1 MGALDDPRGPLEGE
15 HLVDR
20 GVAVI
25 AGALTDLDEVSL
37 LGLDQAAT
45 AASLVEI
52 AAAEARLGELKH
64 RVLAHASQVRVEEAT
79 GAATTATWLARAT
92 RTTVRSSRRA
102 VHLAAALES
111 YERLREGYAAG
122 AVNTEQ
128 AEVIARA
135 LDALPTDIPNTVKAA
150 AEQRLV
156 DLAAQHDACDLRVL
170 GDRVLDVVA
179 PAVADAHEAA
189 RLEAEERAAA
199 RRTMLT
205 MTPDGQGSVHGRFT
219 VPELH
224 AGMLRKQLLA
234 LVVHDKPALA
244 STPATTVEQEE
255 DERPEPV
262 KAATAVE
269 LGAALCELLERLDGS
284 QVPEMSTGA
293 TVVVT
298 MTLETLTGGLAAAT
312 LDTGDRIAAHTARR
326 LACEAGIVPVVLGG
340 RREVLDVGRRKRLF
354 TRAQRIALATRDK
367 GCTAAGCR
375 TAAWFC
381 HAHHDRPWAT
391 GGTTDLTNGR
401 LLCPTH
407 HRAAHDP
414 RYDTHVLT
422 DHQIEFTLRC

>member
-1 MGALDDPRGPLEGE
+1 MEGLGQ
-15 HLVDR
+15 HQVDR

-37 LGLDQAAT
+37 IGLDQAAT

-64 RVLAHASQVRVEEAT
+64 RVLAHASSVRVEEAT

-102 VHLAAALES
+102 VHLATALET
-111 YERLREGYAAG
+111 YARLREGYAAG

-156 DLAAQHDACDLRVL
+156 ELAAHHDACDLRVL

-189 RLEAEERAAA
+189 RLAAEERAAA
-199 RRTMLT
+199 RKTMLT
-205 MTPDGQGSVHGRFT
+205 MTPDRQGSVHGRFT

-234 LVVHDKPALA
+234 LVAHDKPALGEI
-244 STPATTVEQEE
+244 PVEGG
-255 DERPEPV
+255 RPEPV
-262 KAATAVE
+262 KAATGVE
-269 LGAALCELLERLDGS
+269 LGAAFCELLEKLDGS

-354 TRAQRIALATRDK
+354 TRAQRVALATRDR
-367 GCTAAGCR
+367 GCTAVGCR

-381 HAHHDRPWAT
+381 HAHHDQPWAT
-391 GGTTDLTNGR
+391 GGATDLANGR

-407 HRAAHDP
+407 HRTAHDP
-414 RYDTHVLT
+414 RYEARVLA

>member
-1 MGALDDPRGPLEGE
+1 MEGLGPREGE

-25 AGALTDLDEVSL
+25 SGALTDLDEVSL
-37 LGLDQAAT
+37 LGLDQTAT

-64 RVLAHASQVRVEEAT
+64 RVLAHASSVRVEEAT

-122 AVNTEQ
+122 SVNTEQ

-199 RRTMLT
+199 RKTMLT

-234 LVVHDKPALA
+234 LVVHDKPALT
-244 STPATTVEQEE
+244 STPATTVEQGEG
-255 DERPEPV
+255 ERPEPV

-269 LGAALCELLERLDGS
+269 LGAAFCELLERLDGS

-298 MTLETLTGGLAAAT
+298 MTLETLAGGLAAT

-326 LACEAGIVPVVLGG
+326 LACEAGIIPVVLDG
-340 RREVLDVGRRKRLF
+340 RREVLDQGRRKRLF
-354 TRAQRIALATRDK
+354 TRAQRVSLATRDG

-381 HAHHDRPWAT
+381 HAHHDQPWAA

-407 HRAAHDP
+407 HRTAHAP
-414 RYDTHVLT
+414 RYDTRVLA

>member
-1 MGALDDPRGPLEGE
+1 M
-15 HLVDR
+15 DR

-52 AAAEARLGELKH
+52 AVAEARLGELKH

-102 VHLAAALES
+102 VHLAAALET
-111 YERLREGYAAG
+111 YQRLRAGYAAG
-122 AVNTEQ
+122 RVNTEQ

-135 LDALPTDIPNTVKAA
+135 LDAVPVDIPATVKAA

-156 DLAAQHDACDLRVL
+156 DLAAHHDACDLRVL
-170 GDRVLDVVA
+170 GDRVLNVVA

-189 RLEAEERAAA
+189 RLEAEERAAE
-199 RRTMLT
+199 RKTMLT

-234 LVVHDKPALA
+234 LVAHDKPALT
-244 STPATTVEQEE
+244 STPATTGEQEE
-255 DERPEPV
+255 GERPEPV

-269 LGAALCELLERLDGS
+269 LGAAFCELLERLDGS

-298 MTLETLTGGLAAAT
+298 MTLETLAGGLAAAT

-326 LACEAGIVPVVLGG
+326 LACEAGIIPVVLDG
-340 RREVLDVGRRKRLF
+340 RREVLDQGRRKRLF
-354 TRAQRIALATRDK
+354 TRAQRIALATRDR
-367 GCTAAGCR
+367 GCTAIGCH

-381 HAHHDRPWAT
+381 HAHHDQPWAT

-407 HRAAHDP
+407 HRTAHDP
-414 RYDTHVLT
+414 RYDTRVLA
-422 DHQIEFTLRC
+422 DHQIEFTRRC

>member
-1 MGALDDPRGPLEGE
+1 M
-15 HLVDR
+15 DR

-52 AAAEARLGELKH
+52 AVAEARLGELKH

-102 VHLAAALES
+102 VHLAAALET
-111 YERLREGYAAG
+111 YQRLRAGYAAG
-122 AVNTEQ
+122 RVNTEQ

-135 LDALPTDIPNTVKAA
+135 LDAVPVDIPATVKAA

-156 DLAAQHDACDLRVL
+156 DLAAHHDACDLRVL
-170 GDRVLDVVA
+170 GDRVLNVVA

-189 RLEAEERAAA
+189 RLEAEERAAE
-199 RRTMLT
+199 RKTMLT

-234 LVVHDKPALA
+234 LVAHDKPALT
-244 STPATTVEQEE
+244 STPATTGEQEE
-255 DERPEPV
+255 GERPEPV

-269 LGAALCELLERLDGS
+269 LGAAFCELLERLDGS

-326 LACEAGIVPVVLGG
+326 LACEAGIIPVVLDG
-340 RREVLDVGRRKRLF
+340 RREVLDQGRRKRLF
-354 TRAQRIALATRDK
+354 TRAQRIALATRDR
-367 GCTAAGCR
+367 GCTAIGCH

-381 HAHHDRPWAT
+381 HAHHDQPWAT

-407 HRAAHDP
+407 HRTAHDP
-414 RYDTHVLT
+414 RYDTRVLA
-422 DHQIEFTLRC
+422 DHQIEFTRRC

>member
-1 MGALDDPRGPLEGE
+1 MEGLGQ
-15 HLVDR
+15 HQVDR

-37 LGLDQAAT
+37 IGLDQDAT

-64 RVLAHASQVRVEEAT
+64 RVLAHASSVRVEEAT

-102 VHLAAALES
+102 VHLATALET
-111 YERLREGYAAG
+111 YQRLREGYAAG
-122 AVNTEQ
+122 RVNTEQ

-135 LDALPTDIPNTVKAA
+135 LDALPTDIPNTVKAD

-156 DLAAQHDACDLRVL
+156 ELAAHHDACDLRVL

-199 RRTMLT
+199 RKTMLT

-234 LVVHDKPALA
+234 LVVHDKPALT
-244 STPATTVEQEE
+244 STPATTCEQEE
-255 DERPEPV
+255 GERPEPV

-269 LGAALCELLERLDGS
+269 LGAAFCELLERLDGS

-326 LACEAGIVPVVLGG
+326 LACEAGIIPVVLDG

-381 HAHHDRPWAT
+381 HAHHDQPWAT

-407 HRAAHDP
+407 HRTAHDP
-414 RYDTHVLT
+414 RYDTRVLA

>member
-1 MGALDDPRGPLEGE
+1 MEGLGQ
-15 HLVDR
+15 HQVDR

-37 LGLDQAAT
+37 IGLDQPAT

-102 VHLAAALES
+102 VHLATALET
-111 YERLREGYAAG
+111 YARLREGYAAG
-122 AVNTEQ
+122 RVNTEQ

-135 LDALPTDIPNTVKAA
+135 LDALPVDIPASVRAA
-150 AEQRLV
+150 AEERLV
-156 DLAAQHDACDLRVL
+156 DLAGHHDACDLRVL

-189 RLEAEERAAA
+189 RLAAEERAAA
-199 RRTMLT
+199 RKTMLT

-234 LVVHDKPALA
+234 LVVHDKPALT
-244 STPATTVEQEE
+244 STPTTTAEQEE
-255 DERPEPV
+255 GERPEPV

-269 LGAALCELLERLDGS
+269 LGAAFCELLERLDGS

-326 LACEAGIVPVVLGG
+326 LACEAGIIPVVLSG
-340 RREVLDVGRRKRLF
+340 RREVLDQGRRKRLF
-354 TRAQRIALATRDK
+354 TRAQRIALATRDR

-381 HAHHDRPWAT
+381 HAHHDQPWAT
-391 GGTTDLTNGR
+391 GGTTDLINGR

-407 HRAAHDP
+407 HRTAHDP
-414 RYDTHVLT
+414 RYESRVLA

>member
-1 MGALDDPRGPLEGE
+1 MGALGPREGE

-25 AGALTDLDEVSL
+25 AGALTELDEVSL
-37 LGLDQAAT
+37 IGLDQTAT

-52 AAAEARLGELKH
+52 AVAEARLGELKH
-64 RVLAHASQVRVEEAT
+64 RVLAHASSVRVEEAT

-102 VHLAAALES
+102 VHLATTLET
-111 YERLREGYAAG
+111 YQVLREGYAAG
-122 AVNTEQ
+122 RVNTEQ

-135 LDALPTDIPNTVKAA
+135 LDALPVDIPNTVKAA

-156 DLAAQHDACDLRVL
+156 DLAGHHDACDLRVL
-170 GDRVLDVVA
+170 GDRVRDVVA

-234 LVVHDKPALA
+234 LVVHDKPSLTT
-244 STPATTVEQEE
+244 SPATTAEQGEAG
-255 DERPEPV
+255 RPEPV

-269 LGAALCELLERLDGS
+269 LGAAFCELLERLDGS

-298 MTLETLTGGLAAAT
+298 MTLDSLTGGLAAAT
-312 LDTGDRIAAHTARR
+312 LDTGDRMAAHTARR

-367 GCTAAGCR
+367 GCTAVGCH

-381 HAHHDRPWAT
+381 HAHHDQPWAT

-407 HRAAHDP
+407 HRTAHDP
-414 RYDTHVLT
+414 RYETRVLA
-422 DHQIEFTLRC
+422 DHQIEFILRC

>member
-1 MGALDDPRGPLEGE
+1 MGALGPREGQ
-15 HLVDR
+15 HQVDR

-37 LGLDQAAT
+37 IGLDQTAT
-45 AASLVEI
+45 ASSLVEI

-102 VHLAAALES
+102 VHLATALET
-111 YERLREGYAAG
+111 YQRLREGYAAG
-122 AVNTEQ
+122 RVNTEQ

-135 LDALPTDIPNTVKAA
+135 LEALPVDIPATVRAA

-156 DLAAQHDACDLRVL
+156 ELAAHHDACDLRVL

-199 RRTMLT
+199 RKTMLT

-234 LVVHDKPALA
+234 LVVHDKPALTT
-244 STPATTVEQEE
+244 SPATAGEQGEG
-255 DERPEPV
+255 ERPEPV

-298 MTLETLTGGLAAAT
+298 MTVETLAGGLAAAT

-326 LACEAGIVPVVLGG
+326 LACEAGIIPVVLGG
-340 RREVLDVGRRKRLF
+340 RREVLDQGRRKRLF
-354 TRAQRIALATRDK
+354 TRAQRIALATRDR
-367 GCTAAGCR
+367 GCTAVGCH

-381 HAHHDRPWAT
+381 HAHHDQPWAT

-407 HRAAHDP
+407 HRTAHDP
-414 RYDTHVLT
+414 RYETRVLA
-422 DHQIEFTLRC
+422 DHQIEFILRC

>member
-1 MGALDDPRGPLEGE
+1 MGALGPREGE

-37 LGLDQAAT
+37 IGLDQPAT
-45 AASLVEI
+45 ASSLVEI

-64 RVLAHASQVRVEEAT
+64 RVLAHATAVRVEEAT

-102 VHLAAALES
+102 VHLAAALET
-111 YERLREGYAAG
+111 YQRLRQGYAAG
-122 AVNTEQ
+122 NVNTEQ

-135 LDALPTDIPNTVKAA
+135 LDALPVDIPAQVRTD
-150 AEQRLV
+150 AERRLV
-156 DLAAQHDACDLRVL
+156 ELAAHHDACDLRVL

-189 RLEAEERAAA
+189 CLEAEERAAA
-199 RRTMLT
+199 RKTMLT

-224 AGMLRKQLLA
+224 AGILRKQLLA
-234 LVVHDKPALA
+234 LVVHDKPSLTTAPLA
-244 STPATTVEQEE
+244 GEQGEG
-255 DERPEPV
+255 ERPEPV
-262 KAATAVE
+262 KAATGVE
-269 LGAALCELLERLDGS
+269 LGAAFCELLERLDGS

-298 MTLETLTGGLAAAT
+298 MTLETLAGGLAAAT

-326 LACEAGIVPVVLGG
+326 LACEAGIIPVVLSG
-340 RREVLDVGRRKRLF
+340 RREVLDQGRRRRLF
-354 TRAQRIALATRDK
+354 TRAQRIALATRDR
-367 GCTAAGCR
+367 GCTAVGCR

-381 HAHHDRPWAT
+381 HAHHDQPWAT

-407 HRAAHDP
+407 HRTAHDP
-414 RYDTHVLT
+414 RYDTRVLA
-422 DHQIEFTLRC
+422 DHQIEFTRRC

>member
-1 MGALDDPRGPLEGE
+1 MEGLGQ
-15 HLVDR
+15 HQMDR

-52 AAAEARLGELKH
+52 AVAEARLGELKH

-102 VHLAAALES
+102 VHLAAALET
-111 YERLREGYAAG
+111 YQRLRAGYAAG
-122 AVNTEQ
+122 RVNTEQ

-135 LDALPTDIPNTVKAA
+135 LDALPADLPSQVRAA

-156 DLAAQHDACDLRVL
+156 DLAVHHDACDLRVL

-179 PAVADAHEAA
+179 PQVADAHEAA

-199 RRTMLT
+199 RKAMLT

-234 LVVHDKPALA
+234 LVAHDKPALA
-244 STPATTVEQEE
+244 TSPATTGEQEE
-255 DERPEPV
+255 GERPEPV
-262 KAATAVE
+262 KAATGVE

-298 MTLETLTGGLAAAT
+298 MTLETLAGGLAAT

-326 LACEAGIVPVVLGG
+326 LACEAGIIPVVLDG
-340 RREVLDVGRRKRLF
+340 RREVLDQGRRKRLF
-354 TRAQRIALATRDK
+354 TRAQRVSLATRDG

-381 HAHHDRPWAT
+381 HAHHDQPWAA

-407 HRAAHDP
+407 HRTAHAP
-414 RYDTHVLT
+414 RYDTRVLA

>member
-1 MGALDDPRGPLEGE
+1 MEGLGQ
-15 HLVDR
+15 HQVDR

-25 AGALTDLDEVSL
+25 AGALTELDEVSL
-37 LGLDQAAT
+37 LGLDQTAT

-52 AAAEARLGELKH
+52 AVAEARLGELKH

-92 RTTVRSSRRA
+92 RTTVRTSRRA
-102 VHLAAALES
+102 VHLATALET
-111 YERLREGYAAG
+111 YARLREGYAAG

-135 LDALPTDIPNTVKAA
+135 LDALPVDVPATVRAA

-156 DLAAQHDACDLRVL
+156 ELAAHHDACDLRVL

-199 RRTMLT
+199 RKTMLT

-234 LVVHDKPALA
+234 LVVHDKPALT
-244 STPATTVEQEE
+244 STPATAGEQEE
-255 DERPEPV
+255 GERPEPV

-269 LGAALCELLERLDGS
+269 LGAAFCELLERLDGS
-284 QVPEMSTGA
+284 HVPEMSTGA

-298 MTLETLTGGLAAAT
+298 MTLETLAGGLAAAT

-326 LACEAGIVPVVLGG
+326 LACEAGIVPVVLDG
-340 RREVLDVGRRKRLF
+340 RREVLDQGRRKRLF
-354 TRAQRIALATRDK
+354 TRAQRIALATRDR
-367 GCTAAGCR
+367 GCTAVGCR

-381 HAHHDRPWAT
+381 HAHHDQPWAA

-407 HRAAHDP
+407 HRTAHDP
-414 RYDTHVLT
+414 RYETRVLA
-422 DHQIEFTLRC
+422 DHQIEFILRC

>member
-1 MGALDDPRGPLEGE
+1 MEGLGQ
-15 HLVDR
+15 HQVDR

-25 AGALTDLDEVSL
+25 AGALTELDEVSL
-37 LGLDQAAT
+37 LGLDQTAT

-52 AAAEARLGELKH
+52 AVAEARLGELKH

-92 RTTVRSSRRA
+92 RTTVRTSRRA
-102 VHLAAALES
+102 VHLATALET
-111 YERLREGYAAG
+111 YARLREGYAAG

-135 LDALPTDIPNTVKAA
+135 LDALPVDVPATVRAA

-156 DLAAQHDACDLRVL
+156 ELAAHHDACDLRVL

-199 RRTMLT
+199 RKTMLT

-234 LVVHDKPALA
+234 LVVHDKPALTT
-244 STPATTVEQEE
+244 SPATAGELVEA
-255 DERPEPV
+255 ERPEPV

-298 MTLETLTGGLAAAT
+298 MTLETLAGGLAAAT

-326 LACEAGIVPVVLGG
+326 LACEAGIIPVVLGG
-340 RREVLDVGRRKRLF
+340 SREVLDQGRRKRLF
-354 TRAQRIALATRDK
+354 TRAQRIALATRDR
-367 GCTAAGCR
+367 GCTAVGCR

-381 HAHHDRPWAT
+381 HAHHDQPWAA

-407 HRAAHDP
+407 HRTAHDP
-414 RYDTHVLT
+414 RYETRVLA
-422 DHQIEFTLRC
+422 DHQIEFILRC

>member
-1 MGALDDPRGPLEGE
+1 MGALGPREGE

-45 AASLVEI
+45 ASSLVEI

-64 RVLAHASQVRVEEAT
+64 RVLAHATAARVEEAT

-92 RTTVRSSRRA
+92 RSTVRSSRRA
-102 VHLAAALES
+102 VHLAGALET
-111 YERLREGYAAG
+111 YQRLREGYAAG
-122 AVNTEQ
+122 NVNTEQ

-135 LDALPTDIPNTVKAA
+135 LDELPTDIPARVRAA

-156 DLAAQHDACDLRVL
+156 ELAAHHDACDLRVL

-199 RRTMLT
+199 RKTMLT
-205 MTPDGQGSVHGRFT
+205 LTPDGQGSVHGRFT

-224 AGMLRKQLLA
+224 AGILRKQLLA
-234 LVVHDKPALA
+234 LVVHDKPALTT
-244 STPATTVEQEE
+244 TPATTAEQEE
-255 DERPEPV
+255 GERPEPV

-298 MTLETLTGGLAAAT
+298 MTLETLAGGLAAAT

-326 LACEAGIVPVVLGG
+326 LACEAGIIPVVLSGT
-340 RREVLDVGRRKRLF
+340 REVLDQGRRKRLF

-367 GCTAAGCR
+367 GCTAVDCH

-381 HAHHDRPWAT
+381 HAHHDQPWAT

-407 HRAAHDP
+407 HRTAHDP
-414 RYDTHVLT
+414 RYDTRVLP

>member
-1 MGALDDPRGPLEGE
+1 MASSR
-15 HLVDR
+15 
-20 GVAVI
+20 
-25 AGALTDLDEVSL
+25 S
-37 LGLDQAAT
+37 AAP
-45 AASLVEI
+45 V
-52 AAAEARLGELKH
+52 
-64 RVLAHASQVRVEEAT
+64 
-79 GAATTATWLARAT
+79 ARAT

-102 VHLAAALES
+102 VHLAAALET
-111 YERLREGYAAG
+111 YQRLRAGYAAG
-122 AVNTEQ
+122 RVNTEQ

-135 LDALPTDIPNTVKAA
+135 LDAVPVDIPATVKAA

-156 DLAAQHDACDLRVL
+156 DLAVHHDACDLRVL

-179 PAVADAHEAA
+179 PQVADAHEAA

-199 RRTMLT
+199 RKAMLT

-234 LVVHDKPALA
+234 LVAHDKPALA
-244 STPATTVEQEE
+244 TSPATTGEQEE
-255 DERPEPV
+255 GERPEPV

-269 LGAALCELLERLDGS
+269 LGAAFCELLERLDGS

-326 LACEAGIVPVVLGG
+326 LACEAGIIPVVLDG
-340 RREVLDVGRRKRLF
+340 RREVLDQGRRKRLF

-367 GCTAAGCR
+367 GCTATGYH

-381 HAHHDRPWAT
+381 HAHHDQPWAA

-407 HRAAHDP
+407 HRTAHDP
-414 RYDTHVLT
+414 RYEARVLA

>member
-1 MGALDDPRGPLEGE
+1 MEGLGQ
-15 HLVDR
+15 HQVDR

-25 AGALTDLDEVSL
+25 AGALTELDEVSL
-37 LGLDQAAT
+37 IGLDQTAT

-64 RVLAHASQVRVEEAT
+64 RVLAHASSVRVEEAT

-102 VHLAAALES
+102 VHLATALET
-111 YERLREGYAAG
+111 YQRLREGYAAG
-122 AVNTEQ
+122 RVNTEQ

-135 LDALPTDIPNTVKAA
+135 LDALPVDIPATVRAA

-156 DLAAQHDACDLRVL
+156 DLAGHHDACDLRVL

-189 RLEAEERAAA
+189 RLEAEERAAV

-234 LVVHDKPALA
+234 LVVHDKPSLTTSPA
-244 STPATTVEQEE
+244 TPATTGEQEQG
-255 DERPEPV
+255 ERPEPV
-262 KAATAVE
+262 RAATAVE

-298 MTLETLTGGLAAAT
+298 MTLETLTSGLAAAT

-326 LACEAGIVPVVLGG
+326 LACEAGIIPVVLGG

-354 TRAQRIALATRDK
+354 TRAQRIALATRDR
-367 GCTAAGCR
+367 GCTAAGCH

-381 HAHHDRPWAT
+381 HAHHDQPWAT

-407 HRAAHDP
+407 HRTAHDP
-414 RYDTHVLT
+414 RYETRVLAE
-422 DHQIEFTLRC
+422 HQIEFTLRC

>member
-1 MGALDDPRGPLEGE
+1 M
-15 HLVDR
+15 DR

-25 AGALTDLDEVSL
+25 AGALTDLDDVSL
-37 LGLDQAAT
+37 IGLDQTAT

-102 VHLAAALES
+102 VHLAAALET
-111 YERLREGYAAG
+111 YQRLRAGYAAG
-122 AVNTEQ
+122 RVNTEQ

-135 LDALPTDIPNTVKAA
+135 LDALPADLPSQVRAA

-156 DLAAQHDACDLRVL
+156 DLAAHHDACDLRVL

-199 RRTMLT
+199 RKTMMT

-234 LVVHDKPALA
+234 LVVHDKPALT
-244 STPATTVEQEE
+244 STPATACEQEE
-255 DERPEPV
+255 GERPEPV

-269 LGAALCELLERLDGS
+269 LGAAFCELLERLDGS
-284 QVPEMSTGA
+284 HVPEMSTGA

-298 MTLETLTGGLAAAT
+298 MTLETLAGGLAAAT

-326 LACEAGIVPVVLGG
+326 LACEAGIIPVVLDG
-340 RREVLDVGRRKRLF
+340 RREVLDQGRRKRLF
-354 TRAQRIALATRDK
+354 TRAQRIALATRDR
-367 GCTAAGCR
+367 GCTAIGCH

-381 HAHHDRPWAT
+381 HAHHDQPWAT

-407 HRAAHDP
+407 HRTAHDP
-414 RYDTHVLT
+414 RYDTRVLA
-422 DHQIEFTLRC
+422 DHQIEFTRRC

>member
-156 DLAAQHDACDLRVL
+156 DLAAHHDACDLRVL

>member
-1 MGALDDPRGPLEGE
+1 MGALGPREGQ
-15 HLVDR
+15 HQVDR

-25 AGALTDLDEVSL
+25 AGALTELDEVSL
-37 LGLDQAAT
+37 LGLDQTAT

-64 RVLAHASQVRVEEAT
+64 RVLAHASSVRVEEAT

-102 VHLAAALES
+102 VHLATTLET
-111 YERLREGYAAG
+111 YQRLREGYAAG
-122 AVNTEQ
+122 RVNTEQ

-135 LDALPTDIPNTVKAA
+135 LDALPVDIPNTVKAA

-156 DLAAQHDACDLRVL
+156 DLAAHHDACDLRVL

-199 RRTMLT
+199 RKTMLT

-244 STPATTVEQEE
+244 STPATTVEQGEG
-255 DERPEPV
+255 ERPEPV

-269 LGAALCELLERLDGS
+269 LGAAFCELLERLDGS

-298 MTLETLTGGLAAAT
+298 MTLETLAGGLAAAT

-326 LACEAGIVPVVLGG
+326 LACEAGIIPVVLDG

-381 HAHHDRPWAT
+381 HAHHDQPWAT

-407 HRAAHDP
+407 HRTAHDP
-414 RYDTHVLT
+414 RYDTRVLA

>member
-1 MGALDDPRGPLEGE
+1 M
-15 HLVDR
+15 DR

-25 AGALTDLDEVSL
+25 AGALTDLDDVSL
-37 LGLDQAAT
+37 IGLDQTAT

-102 VHLAAALES
+102 VHLATTLET
-111 YERLREGYAAG
+111 YQRLREGYAAG
-122 AVNTEQ
+122 TVNTEQ

-135 LDALPTDIPNTVKAA
+135 LDALPTDIPATVRTA

-156 DLAAQHDACDLRVL
+156 DLAAHHDACDLRVL

-199 RRTMLT
+199 RKTMMT

-234 LVVHDKPALA
+234 LVVHDKPALT
-244 STPATTVEQEE
+244 STPATACEQEE
-255 DERPEPV
+255 GERPEPV

-269 LGAALCELLERLDGS
+269 LGAAFCELLERLDGS

-298 MTLETLTGGLAAAT
+298 MTLETLAGGLAAT

-326 LACEAGIVPVVLGG
+326 LACEAGIIPVVLDG
-340 RREVLDVGRRKRLF
+340 RREVLDQGRRKRLF
-354 TRAQRIALATRDK
+354 TRAQRVSLATRDG

-381 HAHHDRPWAT
+381 HAHHDQPWAA

-407 HRAAHDP
+407 HRTAHAP
-414 RYDTHVLT
+414 RYDTRVLA

>member
-1 MGALDDPRGPLEGE
+1 MEGLGQ
-15 HLVDR
+15 HQVDR

-25 AGALTDLDEVSL
+25 AGALTELDEVSL
-37 LGLDQAAT
+37 IGLDQTAT

-52 AAAEARLGELKH
+52 AVAEARLGELKH

-102 VHLAAALES
+102 VHLATALET
-111 YERLREGYAAG
+111 YQRLREGYAAG
-122 AVNTEQ
+122 RVNTEQ
-128 AEVIARA
+128 AEAIARA
-135 LDALPTDIPNTVKAA
+135 LDALPTDIPATVRAA

-156 DLAAQHDACDLRVL
+156 ELAAHHDACDLRVL

-199 RRTMLT
+199 RKTMLT

-234 LVVHDKPALA
+234 LVVHDKPALGT
-244 STPATTVEQEE
+244 TPLVGEQGEG
-255 DERPEPV
+255 ERPEPV
-262 KAATAVE
+262 KAATGVE
-269 LGAALCELLERLDGS
+269 LGAAFCELLERLDGS

-298 MTLETLTGGLAAAT
+298 MTLDTLAGGLAAAT

-340 RREVLDVGRRKRLF
+340 RREVLDQGRRRRLF
-354 TRAQRIALATRDK
+354 TRAQRIALATRDR

-381 HAHHDRPWAT
+381 HAHHDHPWAT

-414 RYDTHVLT
+414 RYKTRVLA
-422 DHQIEFTLRC
+422 DNQIEFTLRC

>member
-1 MGALDDPRGPLEGE
+1 MGALGPREGQ
-15 HLVDR
+15 HQVDR

-25 AGALTDLDEVSL
+25 AGALTELDEVSL
-37 LGLDQAAT
+37 LGLDQTAT

-64 RVLAHASQVRVEEAT
+64 RVLAHASSVRVEEAT

-102 VHLAAALES
+102 VHLATTLET
-111 YERLREGYAAG
+111 YQRLREGYAAG
-122 AVNTEQ
+122 RVNTEQ

-135 LDALPTDIPNTVKAA
+135 LDALPVDIPNTVKAA

-156 DLAAQHDACDLRVL
+156 DLAAHHDACDLRVL

-199 RRTMLT
+199 RKTMLT

-244 STPATTVEQEE
+244 STPATTVEQGEG
-255 DERPEPV
+255 ERPEPV
-262 KAATAVE
+262 KAASAVE
-269 LGAALCELLERLDGS
+269 LSAAFCELLERLDGS

-298 MTLETLTGGLAAAT
+298 MTVETLAGGLAAAT

-326 LACEAGIVPVVLGG
+326 LACEAGIIPVVLGG
-340 RREVLDVGRRKRLF
+340 RREVLDQGRRKRLF
-354 TRAQRIALATRDK
+354 TRAQRIALATRDR
-367 GCTAAGCR
+367 GCTAAGCH

-381 HAHHDRPWAT
+381 HAHHDHPWAT

-414 RYDTHVLT
+414 RYKTRVLA

>member
-1 MGALDDPRGPLEGE
+1 MGALGPREGE
-15 HLVDR
+15 HQVDR

-37 LGLDQAAT
+37 IGLDQDAT

-64 RVLAHASQVRVEEAT
+64 RVLAHASSVRVEEAT

-102 VHLAAALES
+102 VHLARALET
-111 YERLREGYAAG
+111 YQRLREGYAAG
-122 AVNTEQ
+122 RVNTEQ
-128 AEVIARA
+128 AEIIARA
-135 LDALPTDIPNTVKAA
+135 LDALPTDIPNTVKDA

-156 DLAAQHDACDLRVL
+156 ELAAHHDACDLRVL

-199 RRTMLT
+199 RKTMLT

-244 STPATTVEQEE
+244 TSPATAGEQVEG
-255 DERPEPV
+255 ERPEPV

-269 LGAALCELLERLDGS
+269 LGAAFCELLERLDGS

-326 LACEAGIVPVVLGG
+326 LACEASIIPVVLDG
-340 RREVLDVGRRKRLF
+340 RREVLDQGRRKRLF

-367 GCTAAGCR
+367 GCTAAGCH

-381 HAHHDRPWAT
+381 HAHHDHPWAT

-407 HRAAHDP
+407 HRTAHDP
-414 RYDTHVLT
+414 RYDTRVLA

>member
-1 MGALDDPRGPLEGE
+1 MGALGPREGE

-25 AGALTDLDEVSL
+25 AGALTELDEVSL
-37 LGLDQAAT
+37 LGLDQTAT

-64 RVLAHASQVRVEEAT
+64 RVLAHASSVRVEEAT

-102 VHLAAALES
+102 VHLATALET
-111 YERLREGYAAG
+111 YQRLREGYAAG
-122 AVNTEQ
+122 RVNTEQ

-135 LDALPTDIPNTVKAA
+135 LDALPTDIRGQIGAA

-156 DLAAQHDACDLRVL
+156 ELAAHHDACDLRVL

-244 STPATTVEQEE
+244 STPATTVEQGEG
-255 DERPEPV
+255 ERPEPV
-262 KAATAVE
+262 KAASAVE
-269 LGAALCELLERLDGS
+269 LGAAFCELLERLDGS

-298 MTLETLTGGLAAAT
+298 MTLETLAGGLAAAT

-326 LACEAGIVPVVLGG
+326 LACEAGIIPVVLGG
-340 RREVLDVGRRKRLF
+340 RREVLDQGRRKRLF
-354 TRAQRIALATRDK
+354 TRAQRIALATRDR
-367 GCTAAGCR
+367 GCTAAGCH

-381 HAHHDRPWAT
+381 HAHHDHPWAT

-414 RYDTHVLT
+414 RYKTRVLA

>member
-1 MGALDDPRGPLEGE
+1 MEGLGQ
-15 HLVDR
+15 HQVDR

-37 LGLDQAAT
+37 IGLDQPAT

-102 VHLAAALES
+102 VHLATALET
-111 YERLREGYAAG
+111 YARLREGYAAG
-122 AVNTEQ
+122 RVNTEQ

-135 LDALPTDIPNTVKAA
+135 LDALPVDIPASVRAA
-150 AEQRLV
+150 AEERLV
-156 DLAAQHDACDLRVL
+156 DLAGHHDACDLRVL

-199 RRTMLT
+199 RKTMLT

-234 LVVHDKPALA
+234 LVVHDKPALT
-244 STPATTVEQEE
+244 STPTTTAEQEE
-255 DERPEPV
+255 GERPEPV

-269 LGAALCELLERLDGS
+269 LGAAFCELLERLDGS

-298 MTLETLTGGLAAAT
+298 MTLETLAGGLAAAT

-326 LACEAGIVPVVLGG
+326 LACEAGIIPVVLSG
-340 RREVLDVGRRKRLF
+340 RREVLDQGRRKRLF

-367 GCTAAGCR
+367 GCTAAGCH

-381 HAHHDRPWAT
+381 HAHHDQPWAT
-391 GGTTDLTNGR
+391 GGTTDLINGR

-407 HRAAHDP
+407 HRTAHDP
-414 RYDTHVLT
+414 RYESRVLA

>member
-1 MGALDDPRGPLEGE
+1 M
-15 HLVDR
+15 DR

-25 AGALTDLDEVSL
+25 AGALTDLGEVSL
-37 LGLDQAAT
+37 IGLDQAAT

-64 RVLAHASQVRVEEAT
+64 RVLAHATAVRVEEAT

-102 VHLAAALES
+102 VHLAAALET
-111 YERLREGYAAG
+111 YQRLRQGYAAG
-122 AVNTEQ
+122 NVNTEQ

-135 LDALPTDIPNTVKAA
+135 LDALPVDIPAQVRAE

-156 DLAAQHDACDLRVL
+156 ELAAHHDACDLRVL

-199 RRTMLT
+199 RKTMLT

-224 AGMLRKQLLA
+224 AGILRKQLLA
-234 LVVHDKPALA
+234 LVVHDKPSLTTAPLA
-244 STPATTVEQEE
+244 GEQGEG
-255 DERPEPV
+255 ERPEPV

-269 LGAALCELLERLDGS
+269 LGAAFCELLERLDGS

-298 MTLETLTGGLAAAT
+298 MTLATLAGGLAAAT

-326 LACEAGIVPVVLGG
+326 LACEAGIIPVVLGG
-340 RREVLDVGRRKRLF
+340 SREVLDQGRRKRLF
-354 TRAQRIALATRDK
+354 TRAQRVALATRDR
-367 GCTAAGCR
+367 GCTAVGCR

-381 HAHHDRPWAT
+381 HAHHDQPWAT

-407 HRAAHDP
+407 HRTAHDP
-414 RYDTHVLT
+414 RYQARVLA

>member
-1 MGALDDPRGPLEGE
+1 MEGLGQ

-25 AGALTDLDEVSL
+25 SGALTDLDEVSL
-37 LGLDQAAT
+37 IGLDQTAT
-45 AASLVEI
+45 ASSLVEI
-52 AAAEARLGELKH
+52 AAAEARLAELKH
-64 RVLAHASQVRVEEAT
+64 RVLAHASSVGVEEAT

-92 RTTVRSSRRA
+92 RSTVRTSRRA
-102 VHLAAALES
+102 VHLATALES
-111 YERLREGYAAG
+111 YQRLREGYAG
-122 AVNTEQ
+122 GRVNTEQ

-135 LDALPTDIPNTVKAA
+135 LDALPVDLPSTVKAE

-156 DLAAQHDACDLRVL
+156 DLAGHHDACDLRVL

-199 RRTMLT
+199 RKTMLT

-234 LVVHDKPALA
+234 LVVHDKPALT
-244 STPATTVEQEE
+244 STPATTCEQEE
-255 DERPEPV
+255 GERPEPV

-269 LGAALCELLERLDGS
+269 LGAAFCELLERLDGS

-326 LACEAGIVPVVLGG
+326 LACEAGIIPVVLGG
-340 RREVLDVGRRKRLF
+340 SREVLDQGRRKRLF
-354 TRAQRIALATRDK
+354 TRAQRIALATRDR
-367 GCTAAGCR
+367 GCTAVGCH

-381 HAHHDRPWAT
+381 HAHHDQPWAA

-407 HRAAHDP
+407 HRTAHDP
-414 RYDTHVLT
+414 RYETRVLA

>member
-1 MGALDDPRGPLEGE
+1 MGALGPREGE

-25 AGALTDLDEVSL
+25 AGALTELDEVSL
-37 LGLDQAAT
+37 IGLDQTAT

-52 AAAEARLGELKH
+52 AVAEARLGELKH

-92 RTTVRSSRRA
+92 RTTVRSTRRA
-102 VHLAAALES
+102 VHLATALET
-111 YERLREGYAAG
+111 YQRLREGDAAG
-122 AVNTEQ
+122 RVNTEQ
-128 AEVIARA
+128 AEAIARA
-135 LDALPTDIPNTVKAA
+135 LDALPTDIPATVRAA

-156 DLAAQHDACDLRVL
+156 ELAAHHDACDLRVL

-199 RRTMLT
+199 RKTMLT

-234 LVVHDKPALA
+234 LVVHDKPALGT
-244 STPATTVEQEE
+244 TPLVGEQGEG
-255 DERPEPV
+255 ERPEPV
-262 KAATAVE
+262 KAATGVE
-269 LGAALCELLERLDGS
+269 LGAAFCELLERLDGS

-298 MTLETLTGGLAAAT
+298 MTLDSLTGGLAAAT
-312 LDTGDRIAAHTARR
+312 LDTGDRMAAHTARR

-367 GCTAAGCR
+367 GCTAVGCH

-381 HAHHDRPWAT
+381 HAHHDQPWAT

-407 HRAAHDP
+407 HRTAHDP
-414 RYDTHVLT
+414 RYETRVLA
-422 DHQIEFTLRC
+422 DHQIEFILRC

>member
-1 MGALDDPRGPLEGE
+1 MEGLGQ
-15 HLVDR
+15 HQMDR

-52 AAAEARLGELKH
+52 AVAEARLGELKH

-102 VHLAAALES
+102 VHLAAALET
-111 YERLREGYAAG
+111 YQRLRAGYAAG
-122 AVNTEQ
+122 RVNTEQ

-135 LDALPTDIPNTVKAA
+135 LDAVPVDIPATVKAA

-156 DLAAQHDACDLRVL
+156 DLAAHHDACDLRVL
-170 GDRVLDVVA
+170 GDRVLNVVA

-199 RRTMLT
+199 RKTMLT

-234 LVVHDKPALA
+234 LVVHDKPALT
-244 STPATTVEQEE
+244 STPATTGEQEE
-255 DERPEPV
+255 GERPEPV

-269 LGAALCELLERLDGS
+269 LGAAFCELLERLDGS
-284 QVPEMSTGA
+284 HVPEMSTGA

-298 MTLETLTGGLAAAT
+298 MTLETLAGGLAAAT

-326 LACEAGIVPVVLGG
+326 LACEAGIIPVVLDG
-340 RREVLDVGRRKRLF
+340 RREVLDQGRRKRLF
-354 TRAQRIALATRDK
+354 TRAQRIALATRDR
-367 GCTAAGCR
+367 GCTAIGCH

-381 HAHHDRPWAT
+381 HAHHDQPWAT

-407 HRAAHDP
+407 HRTAHDP
-414 RYDTHVLT
+414 RYDTRVLA
-422 DHQIEFTLRC
+422 DHQIEFTRRC

>member
-1 MGALDDPRGPLEGE
+1 MEGLGQ
-15 HLVDR
+15 HQVDR

-25 AGALTDLDEVSL
+25 AGALTELDEVSL
-37 LGLDQAAT
+37 LGLDQTAT

-92 RTTVRSSRRA
+92 RTTVRTSRRA
-102 VHLAAALES
+102 VHLATALET
-111 YERLREGYAAG
+111 YQRLREGYAAG
-122 AVNTEQ
+122 RVNTEQ

-156 DLAAQHDACDLRVL
+156 DLAAHHDACDLRVL

-199 RRTMLT
+199 RKTMLT

-244 STPATTVEQEE
+244 TSPATAGEQEE
-255 DERPEPV
+255 GERPEPV

-269 LGAALCELLERLDGS
+269 LGAACVSCWSGWMAPRCRRCR
-284 QVPEMSTGA
+284 P
-293 TVVVT
+293 
-298 MTLETLTGGLAAAT
+298 
-312 LDTGDRIAAHTARR
+312 ARR
-326 LACEAGIVPVVLGG
+326 WWSP
-340 RREVLDVGRRKRLF
+340 
-354 TRAQRIALATRDK
+354 
-367 GCTAAGCR
+367 
-375 TAAWFC
+375 
-381 HAHHDRPWAT
+381 
-391 GGTTDLTNGR
+391 
-401 LLCPTH
+401 
-407 HRAAHDP
+407 
-414 RYDTHVLT
+414 
-422 DHQIEFTLRC
+422 

>member
-1 MGALDDPRGPLEGE
+1 MGALGPREGE

-25 AGALTDLDEVSL
+25 AGALTELDEVSL

-64 RVLAHASQVRVEEAT
+64 RVLAHATAVRVEEAT

-102 VHLAAALES
+102 VHLAAALET
-111 YERLREGYAAG
+111 YQRLRQGYAAG
-122 AVNTEQ
+122 RVNTEQ

-135 LDALPTDIPNTVKAA
+135 LDALPVDIPAQVRTD
-150 AEQRLV
+150 AERRLV
-156 DLAAQHDACDLRVL
+156 ELAAHHDACDLRVL

-199 RRTMLT
+199 RKTMLT

-224 AGMLRKQLLA
+224 AGILRKQLLA
-234 LVVHDKPALA
+234 LVVHDKPSLTTAPLA
-244 STPATTVEQEE
+244 GEQGEG
-255 DERPEPV
+255 ERPEPV

-269 LGAALCELLERLDGS
+269 LGAAFCELLERLDGS
-284 QVPEMSTGA
+284 HVPEMSTGA

-298 MTLETLTGGLAAAT
+298 MTLETLAGGLAAAT

-326 LACEAGIVPVVLGG
+326 LACEAGIIPVVLSG
-340 RREVLDVGRRKRLF
+340 RREVLDQGRRKRLF
-354 TRAQRIALATRDK
+354 TRAQRIALATRDR
-367 GCTAAGCR
+367 GCTAVGCR

-381 HAHHDRPWAT
+381 HAHHDQPWAT

-407 HRAAHDP
+407 HRTAHDP
-414 RYDTHVLT
+414 RYEIRVLA
-422 DHQIEFTLRC
+422 DHQIEFTRRC

>member
-1 MGALDDPRGPLEGE
+1 M
-15 HLVDR
+15 
-20 GVAVI
+20 
-25 AGALTDLDEVSL
+25 
-37 LGLDQAAT
+37 
-45 AASLVEI
+45 
-52 AAAEARLGELKH
+52 
-64 RVLAHASQVRVEEAT
+64 RVEEAT

-102 VHLAAALES
+102 VHLAAALET
-111 YERLREGYAAG
+111 YQRLRAGYAAG
-122 AVNTEQ
+122 RVNTEQ

-135 LDALPTDIPNTVKAA
+135 LDAVPVDIPATVKAA

-156 DLAAQHDACDLRVL
+156 DLAAHHDACDLRVL

-199 RRTMLT
+199 RKTMMT

-234 LVVHDKPALA
+234 LVVHDKPALT
-244 STPATTVEQEE
+244 STPATACEQEE
-255 DERPEPV
+255 GERPEPV

-269 LGAALCELLERLDGS
+269 LGAAFCELLERLDGS

-326 LACEAGIVPVVLGG
+326 LACEAGIIPVVLGG
-340 RREVLDVGRRKRLF
+340 SREVLDQGRRKRLF
-354 TRAQRIALATRDK
+354 TRAQRIALATRDR
-367 GCTAAGCR
+367 GCTAVGCR

-381 HAHHDRPWAT
+381 HAHHDQPWAT
-391 GGTTDLTNGR
+391 GGATDLTNGR

-407 HRAAHDP
+407 HRTAHDP
-414 RYDTHVLT
+414 RYEARVLA

>member
-1 MGALDDPRGPLEGE
+1 MEGLGQ
-15 HLVDR
+15 HQVDR

-25 AGALTDLDEVSL
+25 AGALTELDEVSL
-37 LGLDQAAT
+37 LGLDQTAT

-52 AAAEARLGELKH
+52 AVAEARLGELKH

-92 RTTVRSSRRA
+92 RTTVRTSRRA
-102 VHLAAALES
+102 VHLATALET
-111 YERLREGYAAG
+111 YARLREGYAAG

-135 LDALPTDIPNTVKAA
+135 LDALPVDVPATVRAA

-156 DLAAQHDACDLRVL
+156 ELAAHHDACDLRVL

-199 RRTMLT
+199 RKTMLT

-234 LVVHDKPALA
+234 LVVHDKPALT
-244 STPATTVEQEE
+244 STPATACEQEE
-255 DERPEPV
+255 GERPEPV

-298 MTLETLTGGLAAAT
+298 MTLETLAGGLAAAT

-326 LACEAGIVPVVLGG
+326 LACEAGIIPVVLDG
-340 RREVLDVGRRKRLF
+340 RREVLDQGRRKRLF
-354 TRAQRIALATRDK
+354 TRAQRVSLATRDG

-381 HAHHDRPWAT
+381 HAHHDQPWAA

-407 HRAAHDP
+407 HRTAHAP
-414 RYDTHVLT
+414 RYDTRVLA

>member
-1 MGALDDPRGPLEGE
+1 MEGLGQ
-15 HLVDR
+15 HQMDR

-52 AAAEARLGELKH
+52 AVAEARLGELKH

-102 VHLAAALES
+102 VHLAAALET
-111 YERLREGYAAG
+111 YQRLRAGYAAG
-122 AVNTEQ
+122 RVNTEQ

-135 LDALPTDIPNTVKAA
+135 LDALPADLPSQVRAA

-156 DLAAQHDACDLRVL
+156 DLAVHHDACDLRVL

-179 PAVADAHEAA
+179 PSVADAHEAA

-199 RRTMLT
+199 RKTMLT

-244 STPATTVEQEE
+244 TSPATAGEQEE
-255 DERPEPV
+255 GERPEPV

-298 MTLETLTGGLAAAT
+298 MTLETLAGGLAAAT

-326 LACEAGIVPVVLGG
+326 LACEAGIIPVVLGG

-367 GCTAAGCR
+367 GCTATGYH

-381 HAHHDRPWAT
+381 HAHHDQPWAT

-407 HRAAHDP
+407 HRTAHDP
-414 RYDTHVLT
+414 RYDTRVLA
-422 DHQIEFTLRC
+422 DHQIEFTRRC

>member
-1 MGALDDPRGPLEGE
+1 MGALDDPRGPREGE
-15 HLVDR
+15 HQVDR

-37 LGLDQAAT
+37 LGLDQTAT
-45 AASLVEI
+45 ASSLVEI

-64 RVLAHASQVRVEEAT
+64 RVLAHATAVRVEEAT
-79 GAATTATWLARAT
+79 GGATTATWLARAT
-92 RTTVRSSRRA
+92 RSTVRSSRRA
-102 VHLAAALES
+102 VHLAGALET
-111 YERLREGYAAG
+111 YQRLRQGYAAG
-122 AVNTEQ
+122 NVNTEQ

-135 LDALPTDIPNTVKAA
+135 LDALPTDIPAQVRAE

-156 DLAAQHDACDLRVL
+156 ELASHHDACDLRVL

-199 RRTMLT
+199 RKTMLT

-234 LVVHDKPALA
+234 LVVHDKPSLGT
-244 STPATTVEQEE
+244 TPVVG
-255 DERPEPV
+255 ERPEAV
-262 KAATAVE
+262 KAATGVE

-298 MTLETLTGGLAAAT
+298 MTLETLAGGLAAAT

-326 LACEAGIVPVVLGG
+326 LACEAGIIPVVLSGS
-340 RREVLDVGRRKRLF
+340 REVLDQGRRKRLF
-354 TRAQRIALATRDK
+354 TRAQRIALATRDR
-367 GCTAAGCR
+367 GCTAVGCH

-381 HAHHDRPWAT
+381 HAHHDQPWAT

-407 HRAAHDP
+407 HRTAHDP
-414 RYDTHVLT
+414 RYETRVLA

>member
-1 MGALDDPRGPLEGE
+1 MGALDDPRGPREGE
-15 HLVDR
+15 HQVDR

-25 AGALTDLDEVSL
+25 AGALTDLDKVSL
-37 LGLDQAAT
+37 IGLDQTAT

-64 RVLAHASQVRVEEAT
+64 RVLAHASSVRVEEAT

-102 VHLAAALES
+102 VHLAAALET

-122 AVNTEQ
+122 RVNTEQ

-135 LDALPTDIPNTVKAA
+135 LDALPADIPATVRAA

-156 DLAAQHDACDLRVL
+156 DLAGHHDACDLRVL

-199 RRTMLT
+199 RKTMLT

-244 STPATTVEQEE
+244 STPATAAEQGEG
-255 DERPEPV
+255 ERPEPV

-326 LACEAGIVPVVLGG
+326 LACEAAIIPVVLDG

-367 GCTAAGCR
+367 GCTAAGCH

-381 HAHHDRPWAT
+381 HAHHDQPWAA
-391 GGTTDLTNGR
+391 GGTTDLANGR

-407 HRAAHDP
+407 HRRAHDD
-414 RYDTHVLT
+414 RYQTRVLANN
-422 DHQIEFTLRC
+422 QIEFTLRT

>member
-1 MGALDDPRGPLEGE
+1 MEGLGQ
-15 HLVDR
+15 HQVDR

-37 LGLDQAAT
+37 IGLDQDAT

-64 RVLAHASQVRVEEAT
+64 RVLAHASSVRVEEAT

-102 VHLAAALES
+102 VHLATALET
-111 YERLREGYAAG
+111 YQRLREGYAAG
-122 AVNTEQ
+122 RVNTEQ

-135 LDALPTDIPNTVKAA
+135 LDALPTDIPNTVKAD

-156 DLAAQHDACDLRVL
+156 ELAAHHDACDLRVL

-199 RRTMLT
+199 RKTMLT

-234 LVVHDKPALA
+234 LVVHDKPALT
-244 STPATTVEQEE
+244 STPATAGEQEE
-255 DERPEPV
+255 GERPEPV

-269 LGAALCELLERLDGS
+269 LGAAFCELLERLDGS
-284 QVPEMSTGA
+284 HVPEMSTGA

-298 MTLETLTGGLAAAT
+298 MTLETLAGGLAAAT

-326 LACEAGIVPVVLGG
+326 LACEAGIIPVVLDG

-381 HAHHDRPWAT
+381 HAHHDQPWAT

-407 HRAAHDP
+407 HRTAHDP
-414 RYDTHVLT
+414 RYDTRVLA

>member
-1 MGALDDPRGPLEGE
+1 MEGLGQ
-15 HLVDR
+15 HQVDR

-25 AGALTDLDEVSL
+25 AGALTELDEVSL
-37 LGLDQAAT
+37 LGLDQTAT

-52 AAAEARLGELKH
+52 AVAEARLGELKH

-92 RTTVRSSRRA
+92 RTTVRTSRRA
-102 VHLAAALES
+102 VHLATALET
-111 YERLREGYAAG
+111 YARLREGYAAG

-135 LDALPTDIPNTVKAA
+135 LDALPVDVPATVRAA

-156 DLAAQHDACDLRVL
+156 ELAAHHDACDLRVL

-199 RRTMLT
+199 RKTMLT

-234 LVVHDKPALA
+234 LVVHDKPALTT
-244 STPATTVEQEE
+244 SPATAGELVEA
-255 DERPEPV
+255 ERPEPV

-298 MTLETLTGGLAAAT
+298 MTLETLAGGLAAAT

-326 LACEAGIVPVVLGG
+326 LACEAGIIPVVLGG
-340 RREVLDVGRRKRLF
+340 RREVLDQGRRKRLF
-354 TRAQRIALATRDK
+354 TRAQRIALATRDR
-367 GCTAAGCR
+367 GCTAAGCH

-381 HAHHDRPWAT
+381 HAHHDHPWAT

-414 RYDTHVLT
+414 RYKTRVLA